1 MFGDPLEN
9 PFGWEQVTL
18 KDISKGKLSYGSGAS
33 ATTYDG
39 KTRYVRITDITDS
52 GELNDDI
59 KSPSIYEAIHA
70 LNEGDILFARSG
82 ATVGKTYCHN
92 EKYGKCIYA
101 GYLIRLIP
109 DKEKVLPEYV
119 FHYTKTDYYNNFVA
133 INKRTVAQPNIN
145 AKQYGDLVIC
155 VPPLE
160 IQNRFVELIHQTDK
174 SKFVCYS
181 NFKSQFIEMFGLPID
196 NVKCF
201 KKGTIR
207 EVVSEVKYGTSKPA
221 TIGGKYPYLRMNNIT
236 YEGQLDLTDLK
247 FIDIPDKEIEKC
259 VVRKG
264 DVLFNRTNSKE
275 LVGKTCVFN
284 IDTPMVI
291 AGYIIRVK
299 VNEKVIPEY
308 LSTFLNLKYSKNILF
323 EMCKAAIGQANI
335 NAQELQDIEIIIPP
349 MSLQLKF
356 LDLLHQTDKSKLS
369 EHVTYNSLG
378 DMLVNLNLFR
388 R

>member
-1 MFGDPLEN
+1 MREYKETCKGSKDGFPIVGLEHLIPEEINLKMWDEEKENTFTKMFRKGQVLFGRRRAYLKKAAVAPFDGICSGDITVIEAIHDKILPELLPFIIQNDSLFNFAVGNSAGSLSPRVKWENLKNYEFNLPDLAEQKRLAELLWAANDAKEAYKRLLTLTDDLVKSQFIEMFGDPLEN

-174 SKFVCYS
+174 SKFELQQTILS
-181 NFKSQFIEMFGLPID
+181 LENTIKSIML
-196 NVKCF
+196 
-201 KKGTIR
+201 
-207 EVVSEVKYGTSKPA
+207 
-221 TIGGKYPYLRMNNIT
+221 
-236 YEGQLDLTDLK
+236 
-247 FIDIPDKEIEKC
+247 
-259 VVRKG
+259 
-264 DVLFNRTNSKE
+264 
-275 LVGKTCVFN
+275 
-284 IDTPMVI
+284 
-291 AGYIIRVK
+291 
-299 VNEKVIPEY
+299 EKV
-308 LSTFLNLKYSKNILF
+308 
-323 EMCKAAIGQANI
+323 G
-335 NAQELQDIEIIIPP
+335 
-349 MSLQLKF
+349 
-356 LDLLHQTDKSKLS
+356 
-369 EHVTYNSLG
+369 
-378 DMLVNLNLFR
+378 
-388 R
+388 

>member
-1 MFGDPLEN
+1 MMRVAPETQYKGDFNSDVWLLNLDMIEQNTGIVIDKVMVSIDTVKGSVFTFDKDYVLYSKLRPYLNKVVLPDDRGFATSELIPLKPDINLLNRVFLACLLRSDQFVEYATKLSGGSRMPRVPMKEFRNFPCILPPINLQNQFAAFVQQVDKSKFVCYSNFKSQFIEMFGDPLEN

-174 SKFVCYS
+174 SKF
-181 NFKSQFIEMFGLPID
+181 
-196 NVKCF
+196 
-201 KKGTIR
+201 
-207 EVVSEVKYGTSKPA
+207 
-221 TIGGKYPYLRMNNIT
+221 
-236 YEGQLDLTDLK
+236 
-247 FIDIPDKEIEKC
+247 
-259 VVRKG
+259 
-264 DVLFNRTNSKE
+264 
-275 LVGKTCVFN
+275 
-284 IDTPMVI
+284 
-291 AGYIIRVK
+291 
-299 VNEKVIPEY
+299 
-308 LSTFLNLKYSKNILF
+308 
-323 EMCKAAIGQANI
+323 
-335 NAQELQDIEIIIPP
+335 
-349 MSLQLKF
+349 
-356 LDLLHQTDKSKLS
+356 
-369 EHVTYNSLG
+369 
-378 DMLVNLNLFR
+378 
-388 R
+388 

>member
-1 MFGDPLEN
+1 MMRVAPETQYKGDFNSDVWLLNLDMIEQNTGIVIDKVMVSIDTVKGSVFTFDKDYVLYSKLRPYLNKVVLPDDRGFATSELIPLKPDINLLNRVFLACLLRSDQFVEYATKLSGGSRMPRVPMKEFRNFPCILPPINLQNQFAAFVQQVDKSKFVCYSNFKSQFIEMFGDPLEN

-174 SKFVCYS
+174 SK
-181 NFKSQFIEMFGLPID
+181 
-196 NVKCF
+196 
-201 KKGTIR
+201 
-207 EVVSEVKYGTSKPA
+207 
-221 TIGGKYPYLRMNNIT
+221 
-236 YEGQLDLTDLK
+236 
-247 FIDIPDKEIEKC
+247 
-259 VVRKG
+259 
-264 DVLFNRTNSKE
+264 
-275 LVGKTCVFN
+275 
-284 IDTPMVI
+284 
-291 AGYIIRVK
+291 
-299 VNEKVIPEY
+299 
-308 LSTFLNLKYSKNILF
+308 
-323 EMCKAAIGQANI
+323 
-335 NAQELQDIEIIIPP
+335 
-349 MSLQLKF
+349 
-356 LDLLHQTDKSKLS
+356 LS

>member
-1 MFGDPLEN
+1 DKSKFVCYSNFKSQFIEMFGDPLEN

-174 SKFVCYS
+174 SK
-181 NFKSQFIEMFGLPID
+181 
-196 NVKCF
+196 
-201 KKGTIR
+201 
-207 EVVSEVKYGTSKPA
+207 
-221 TIGGKYPYLRMNNIT
+221 
-236 YEGQLDLTDLK
+236 
-247 FIDIPDKEIEKC
+247 
-259 VVRKG
+259 
-264 DVLFNRTNSKE
+264 
-275 LVGKTCVFN
+275 
-284 IDTPMVI
+284 
-291 AGYIIRVK
+291 
-299 VNEKVIPEY
+299 
-308 LSTFLNLKYSKNILF
+308 
-323 EMCKAAIGQANI
+323 
-335 NAQELQDIEIIIPP
+335 
-349 MSLQLKF
+349 
-356 LDLLHQTDKSKLS
+356 LS